1 MRRERKMKKTKYM
14 AKGGKNTK
22 YMAKGGPLKDVPED
36 NKGLGKL
43 PKKVRNQ
50 MGFKAMGGKN
60 TKMKAKGMA
69 KGGKNTKMKAKGM
82 ARGGKNSKMKP
93 MMYGGM
99 ASQSMMKKP
108 NQMMSGMG
116 MGMQG
121 STARPPNMMAKGG
134 KNTKYMA
141 MGGKNT
147 KMKAYAMGG
156 GIRKARM

>member
-50 MGFKAMGGKN
+50 MGFKAM
-60 TKMKAKGMA
+60 
-69 KGGKNTKMKAKGM
+69 GGKNTKMKAKGM

>member
-69 KGGKNTKMKAKGM
+69 
-82 ARGGKNSKMKP
+82 RGGKNSKMKP

-99 ASQSMMKKP
+99 ASQSMTKKP

>member
-1 MRRERKMKKTKYM
+1 MRREKKNM
-14 AKGGKNTK
+14 
-22 YMAKGGPLKDVPED
+22 
-36 NKGLGKL
+36 
-43 PKKVRNQ
+43 
-50 MGFKAMGGKN
+50 
-60 TKMKAKGMA
+60 TKMKMVEKDGRKVPAFAVDGKGPRDLAKKMA
-69 KGGKNTKMKAKGM
+69 MGGKNTKMKAKGM

-141 MGGKNT
+141 KGGKNTKYMAMGGKNT

-156 GIRKARM
+156 GIRKVKM

>member
-14 AKGGKNTK
+14 AK
-22 YMAKGGPLKDVPED
+22 
-36 NKGLGKL
+36 
-43 PKKVRNQ
+43 
-50 MGFKAMGGKN
+50 
-60 TKMKAKGMA
+60 
-69 KGGKNTKMKAKGM
+69 
-82 ARGGKNSKMKP
+82 GGKNSKMKP

-99 ASQSMMKKP
+99 ASQSMTKKP

-116 MGMQG
+116 MQG
-121 STARPPNMMAKGG
+121 STARPTNMMAKGG

>member
-1 MRRERKMKKTKYM
+1 
-14 AKGGKNTK
+14 
-22 YMAKGGPLKDVPED
+22 
-36 NKGLGKL
+36 
-43 PKKVRNQ
+43 
-50 MGFKAMGGKN
+50 
-60 TKMKAKGMA
+60 
-69 KGGKNTKMKAKGM
+69 M

-99 ASQSMMKKP
+99 ASQSMTKKP

-121 STARPPNMMAKGG
+121 STARPTNMMAKGGKNTKYMAKGG

-156 GIRKARM
+156 GVRKTRM

>member
-1 MRRERKMKKTKYM
+1 MRREQRNMKNSKYM

-22 YMAKGGPLKDVPED
+22 YMAKGGPLRDVPED

-43 PKKVRNQ
+43 PQKVRNQ

-60 TKMKAKGMA
+60 TKYKA
-69 KGGKNTKMKAKGM
+69 
-82 ARGGKNSKMKP
+82 
-93 MMYGGM
+93 MMYGGA
-99 ASQSMMKKP
+99 ASSNMMKKQTP
-108 NQMMSGMG
+108 MMGGMG
-116 MGMQG
+116 MQMQG
-121 STARPPNMMAKGG
+121 STARPTNMMAKGG

-156 GIRKARM
+156 GIRKVKM

>member
-1 MRRERKMKKTKYM
+1 MRREKKNMTKMKMVEKDGRKVPDFAVDGKGPRDL
-14 AKGGKNTK
+14 AKK
-22 YMAKGGPLKDVPED
+22 M
-36 NKGLGKL
+36 
-43 PKKVRNQ
+43 
-50 MGFKAMGGKN
+50 AMGGKN

-99 ASQSMMKKP
+99 ASQSMTKKP

-156 GIRKARM
+156 GVRKTRM